1 MQETPQQYTKRILGY
16 VKGQEP
22 LRVQQGTPKKIE
34 GLIRRL
40 SRRQMRRRPAPG
52 KWSIAEILAHLA
64 DTELV
69 GGYRIRLILGSNG
82 TPIQAFDQNVW
93 ARKANY
99 AQQDPHKSL
108 RTFRTLRE
116 ANLRLLKSL
125 PKKKW
130 SNYGM
135 HAERGKETIAR
146 VVQMFAGH
154 DLNHLEQLA
163 RIARQRRQ
171 SGK

>member
-16 VKGQEP
+16 VKGRQA
-22 LRVQQGTPKKIE
+22 LRVQQATPKKIE
-34 GLIRRL
+34 RLIRRL
-40 SRRQMRRRPAPG
+40 SRQKMRRRPAPG

-69 GGYRIRLILGSNG
+69 GGFRIRLIVGSNR
-82 TPIQAFDQNVW
+82 TPIQAFDQDVW
-93 ARKANY
+93 ARDADY
-99 AQQDPHKSL
+99 ARQDPHKSL
-108 RTFRTLRE
+108 QTFRTLRE
-116 ANLRLLKSL
+116 ANLRLLRSL

-146 VVQMFAGH
+146 VAQMFAGH
-154 DLNHLEQLA
+154 DLNHLEQIA
-163 RIARQRRQ
+163 RIARQHKDRQ
-171 SGK
+171 A